1 MDKVR
6 VLVANRPRLMREA
19 VRTALS
25 RHDDMEIV
33 GELEDELEILP
44 ALERT
49 QARCLIIAQDEL
61 GRRPSI
67 CDAVFDKYPHM
78 KILAVAQGSD
88 DSVFYWVFME
98 IRLSRIETSED
109 GVINALRGNLEK
121 QSLSGD

>member
-1 MDKVR
+1 VDKVR

-25 RHDDMEIV
+25 RHADMEIV

-49 QARCLIIAQDEL
+49 QARCLIIAQDEF

-67 CDAVFDKYPHM
+67 CDAVFDKYPHI
-78 KILAVAQGSD
+78 KILAVAPGSD

-121 QSLSGD
+121 QGLSGD